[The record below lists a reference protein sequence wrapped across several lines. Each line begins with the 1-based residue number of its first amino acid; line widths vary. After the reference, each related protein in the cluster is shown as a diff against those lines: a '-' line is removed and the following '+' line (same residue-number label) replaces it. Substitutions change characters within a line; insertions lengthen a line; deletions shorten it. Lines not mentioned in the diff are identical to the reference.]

1 MIIDY
6 LSNAHRY
13 QLLNAGIGSAIEF
26 LRRPDL
32 SSLTLGRHDLE
43 GDEVYALV
51 SQYISSPISERPW
64 EAHRRYI
71 DLHYVVSGTERVGY
85 APVGRMHAES
95 YDEAKDM
102 LRLSGTGEYLTLMPG
117 QFMLLWPDDAHMP
130 GLADGTPTDVTKVV
144 VKIRVDAG
152 PMPR

>member
-1 MIIDY
+1 VIVD
-6 LSNAHRY
+6 N
-13 QLLNAGIGSAIEF
+13 LLNARRYRLLNPGIGPAIEF
-26 LRRPDL
+26 LHRPDL
-32 SSLTLGRHDLE
+32 SSLIPGRYDLV

-51 SQYISSPISERPW
+51 SQYASGPMSEHPW

-71 DLHYVVSGTERVGY
+71 DLHYIVGGTERIGY

-102 LRLSGTGEYLTLMPG
+102 LRLSGTGDYLTLMPG
-117 QFMLLWPDDAHMP
+117 HFMLLWPDDAHMP

-152 PMPR
+152 PMP